1 MRRLICIFGLMTACS
16 FQDSSFSKNGENN
29 TIDQGVGEISWSP
42 SSLLITDVPIGT
54 AKSGIITLTS
64 VGDNNL
70 RIAGIALSSSG
81 DGVFYTSER
90 TDLTLAPEQSV
101 EVEVVASFESPMF
114 AIGELRVRSN
124 DADYLDLRIP
134 LCAVA
139 EDYTEPYECETEG
152 DESDTS
158 SDTGM

>member
-1 MRRLICIFGLMTACS
+1 MTACNY
-16 FQDSSFSKNGENN
+16 QDSSFSKNGENN
-29 TIDQGVGEISWSP
+29 TIDQGAGMISWSP

-54 AKSGIITLTS
+54 AKSGLITLTS

-70 RIAGIALSSSG
+70 SIQGIALSSSG

-101 EVEVVASFESPMF
+101 EVEVVAAFESAMF
-114 AIGELRVRSN
+114 AIGELRVRTN
-124 DADYLDLRIP
+124 DANNLDLRIP
-134 LCAVA
+134 LCAVS
-139 EDYTEPYECETEG
+139 EDYTEPYECEE
-152 DESDTS
+152 ESQSSDTS